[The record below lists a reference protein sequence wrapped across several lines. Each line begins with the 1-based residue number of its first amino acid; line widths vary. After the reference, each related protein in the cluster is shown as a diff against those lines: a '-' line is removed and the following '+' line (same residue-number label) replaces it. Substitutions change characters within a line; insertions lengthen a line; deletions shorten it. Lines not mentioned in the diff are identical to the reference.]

1 MRKMDIRLQLLTQE
15 TPEGSVF
22 ELTPGK
28 APEGRPRGFGSPPQ
42 LTTPEG
48 WIWSYKELFLHLYI
62 PKAGNISL

>member
-1 MRKMDIRLQLLTQE
+1 VTPEPPRRQRPAVIQE

-28 APEGRPRGFGSPPQ
+28 APEGASPGLSDLPP

-48 WIWSYKELFLHLYI
+48 WICIK
-62 PKAGNISL
+62 NIAPAEHENK